1 MMMKYRPIAL
11 FLVALLQFGAA
22 KAQQNADTGD
32 LAKKIDEY
40 VTSAFNLGKFNGTVL
55 VAQKGE
61 IVLEKGV
68 GWRNFATRTLN
79 DSNSVFQIGSLTKP
93 FTAMVI
99 LKLQEEDKLSVNDRL
114 NKYFPQQKGAE
125 KITIQNLLDHTSGL
139 NNYTDI
145 FGPED
150 SAIVSHPVSQQRVM
164 DIFKQKPLAFKPGT
178 KFKYCNSGYF
188 LLGVI
193 IEKLTGMSYEQVVR
207 QLIFNPLHMD
217 HTGFDFINLQAPAK
231 ATGYLG
237 PDADK
242 PEPAVLMD
250 STVTYSAGAIYST
263 VGDLYKW
270 AKAISNSEILS
281 KASWKEA
288 FTPHLEHYGDGWWID
303 SLFGEKYIT
312 HSGGVQGFM
321 SNFIYYPDKD
331 ITIILLN
338 NFGNYGGSLSDIN
351 TGISAI
357 LLGKPYSL
365 YEKHAEITADKT
377 LLKQYAGVYR
387 FNAGH
392 QLVVSFSDGKL
403 FVRAS
408 NPDDKLPNVELH
420 AGTDDKFYIEE
431 AQLKF
436 EFVKD
441 ANGSIGKMIT
451 YNTRGKDA
459 DWVKVK

>member
-1 MMMKYRPIAL
+1 MLMKYHSITFFL
-11 FLVALLQFGAA
+11 FALLQFGAA

-32 LAKKIDEY
+32 LSRQIDAY
-40 VTSAFNLGKFNGTVL
+40 VNSAFKLGKFNGAVL

-61 IVLEKGV
+61 IILEKGY

-99 LKLQEEDKLSVNDRL
+99 LKLQEEGKLSVNDRL

-125 KITIQNLLDHTSGL
+125 TITLQNLLDHTSGL

-150 SAIVSHPVSQQRVM
+150 SAIISHPVSQQRVIG
-164 DIFKQKPLAFKPGT
+164 IFKQKPLSFKPGT
-178 KFKYCNSGYF
+178 KFEYCNSGYF

-193 IEKLTGMSYEQVVR
+193 IEKLTGMSYERAVR
-207 QLIFNPLHMD
+207 QLIFSPLQMNNS
-217 HTGFDFINLQAPAK
+217 GFDFINLHSASKAK
-231 ATGYLG
+231 GYLTA
-237 PDADK
+237 DADK
-242 PEPAVLMD
+242 PDPAVLMD
-250 STVTYSAGAIYST
+250 STVTYAAGAIYST

-270 AKAISNSEILS
+270 AKAIGKGEILS
-281 KASWKEA
+281 KSSRDEA
-288 FTPHLEHYGDGWWID
+288 FTPHLERYGDGWWID
-303 SLFGEKYIT
+303 TLFGEKYIT
-312 HSGGVQGFM
+312 HAGGLQGFM
-321 SNFIYYPDKD
+321 SNFMYFPDKD

-365 YEKHAEITADKT
+365 YEKHAEIKADKT
-377 LLKQYAGVYR
+377 LLKQYAGTYR
-387 FNAGH
+387 YNADH
-392 QLVVSFSDGKL
+392 QLIVTFKDDKL
-403 FVRAS
+403 FVEAS
-408 NPDDKLPNVELH
+408 NPKDKLPQVELH
-420 AGTDDKFYIEE
+420 AASESKFYMNE
-431 AQLKF
+431 AQLQF
-436 EFVKD
+436 EFIKD
-441 ANGSIGKMIT
+441 ASGKILKVIT

-459 DWVKVK
+459 EWVKVK